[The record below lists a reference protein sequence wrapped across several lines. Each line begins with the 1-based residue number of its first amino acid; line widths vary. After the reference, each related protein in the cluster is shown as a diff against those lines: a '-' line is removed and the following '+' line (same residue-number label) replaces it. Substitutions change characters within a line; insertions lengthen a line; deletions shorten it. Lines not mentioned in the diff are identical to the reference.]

1 MIIAIDGPAGSG
13 KSTSAREVA
22 RRLGFR
28 HLDSGAFYRAL
39 TWAALSAGIPPSAWP
54 YLDGEA
60 LDALDVRGEPS
71 PDGYRLFA
79 GERML
84 DAELRSAEVNAHVSQ
99 MARAPAVRHW
109 LLDRLRAAADGV
121 DLVSDGRDIGTV
133 VFPAAELKIF
143 LVADPWTRAE
153 RRLREQGIDRPDAA
167 AIAAEVQRLGARDRI
182 DSERNVAP
190 LRRAEDA
197 IQIDTSALSFEEQVS
212 EIVRLARARGAT
224 AAD

>member
-39 TWAALSAGIPPSAWP
+39 TWAALSAGIPTSDWP
-54 YLDGEA
+54 RLDPYA
-60 LDALDVRGEPS
+60 LDALDVHGQPTPE
-71 PDGYRLFA
+71 GYRLYA
-79 GERML
+79 GDRAL
-84 DAELRSAEVNAHVSQ
+84 DAELRDAEVNAHVSQ

-109 LLDRLRAAADGV
+109 LLDRLRAAADAV

-153 RRLREQGIDRPDAA
+153 RRLREQGIEQPDAA
-167 AIAAEVQRLGARDRI
+167 AITSEVRRLGERDRI
-182 DSERNVAP
+182 DSEREVAP
-190 LRRAEDA
+190 LRRADDA
-197 IQIDTSALSFEEQVS
+197 IEIDTTALSFEEQVS
-212 EIVRLARARGAT
+212 EIVRLARARGAN
-224 AAD
+224 APD